1 MLRFSN
7 LRSGVSRLV
16 PHCTRASSNFSNF
29 INNTD
34 RLTQQSENPTN
45 PGPDDVPSFRDLRSA
60 NPSSFANPRTAP
72 PTSTRSMDFVR
83 KIIQENKDF
92 EGFHNTRTI
101 DQNPDIVHMKFLN
114 NNTLINLTDSK
125 GNTKV
130 WAAAGVLPD
139 QASKVSKYASEATAE
154 HVGRLARTM
163 GVKSVVIRVKG
174 FQFFKKKRLAITA
187 FRDGYTHS
195 RGDLNPIVYIEDVT
209 RLAHNGC
216 RLPKKAKK

>member
-7 LRSGVSRLV
+7 LRSSLNGIVSHR
-16 PHCTRASSNFSNF
+16 TRAFSFINF
-29 INNTD
+29 INNTNPET
-34 RLTQQSENPTN
+34 RQSDKPPN
-45 PGPDDVPSFRDLRSA
+45 PGQDDFPSFEDVRSA
-60 NPSSFANPRTAP
+60 NPSSFANPRASP
-72 PTSTRSMDFVR
+72 PTSNRSMDFVR
-83 KIIQENKDF
+83 KIIQENKEF
-92 EGFHNTRTI
+92 EGYHNTRTI
-101 DQNPDIVHMKFLN
+101 DQNPDIVHMKFLK
-114 NNTLINLTDSK
+114 NNTLVNLTDSK

-139 QASKVSKYASEATAE
+139 QAAKVSKYASEATAE
-154 HVGRLARTM
+154 HVGRLARNM

-174 FQFFKKKRLAITA
+174 FQFFKKKRLAINA

-195 RGDLNPIVYIEDVT
+195 KGDLNPIVYIEDVT